1 MHARIIFHVYDFP
14 ALFLSKE
21 EHGFSCLLF
30 FLYSTSLQYLLC
42 NAQNVFRSCHITTV
56 RRRTAVVWPF
66 FVRYLCTDGLCYEK
80 CLDEGWRSSLL
91 LY

>member
-30 FLYSTSLQYLLC
+30 FLYSTSLQYLVLC
-42 NAQNVFRSCHITTV
+42 NAQNVEVAT
-56 RRRTAVVWPF
+56 
-66 FVRYLCTDGLCYEK
+66 
-80 CLDEGWRSSLL
+80 LL
-91 LY
+91 L